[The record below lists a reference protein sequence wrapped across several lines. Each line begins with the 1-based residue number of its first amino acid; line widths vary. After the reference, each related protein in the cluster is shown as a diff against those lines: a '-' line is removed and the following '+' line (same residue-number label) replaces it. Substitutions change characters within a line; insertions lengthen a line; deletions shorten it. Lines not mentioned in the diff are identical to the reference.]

1 MESYFDPQK
10 MASSMLSFQKT
21 TFNNM
26 YTTMNMF
33 QEQTE
38 KMVNTFLEQV
48 PGLPLESKKILQG
61 WMENCRKA
69 RDEYKKTIDEAFKNL
84 ESHFGGD
91 SKNTS

>member
-1 MESYFDPQK
+1 
-10 MASSMLSFQKT
+10 
-21 TFNNM
+21 
-26 YTTMNMF
+26 MNMF
-33 QEQTE
+33 QDQTE

-61 WMENCRKA
+61 WMEICKTA

-91 SKNTS
+91 SKSTS